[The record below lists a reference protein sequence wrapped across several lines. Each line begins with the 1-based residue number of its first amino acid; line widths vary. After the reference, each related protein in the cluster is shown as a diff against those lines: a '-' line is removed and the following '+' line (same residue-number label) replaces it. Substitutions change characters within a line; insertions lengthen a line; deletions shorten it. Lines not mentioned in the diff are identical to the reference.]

1 MTHRRTPHHCTVN
14 GCETGEHCGLGIG
27 YDARSPKDVKA
38 QEAFDQRRREEAEAK
53 VEKVFAMAEAR
64 NPTLVVEKDGR
75 YRARDAEEKR
85 AVTNL
90 ATRIVVGMAEKGQID
105 PDNDDEIQAA
115 MRRAVPMAFTAY
127 RAAIDYIFG

>member
-1 MTHRRTPHHCTVN
+1 MTP
-14 GCETGEHCGLGIG
+14 E
-27 YDARSPKDVKA
+27 
-38 QEAFDQRRREEAEAK
+38 QRREEAEAK

-64 NPTLVVEKDGR
+64 NPRLVTDADGR

-105 PDNDDEIQAA
+105 PDDDDEIQAA

-127 RAAIDYIFG
+127 RAAIDFLF